1 MTEEAEEDL
10 ANNNDP
16 NNNAEEFEDNAL
28 NQRPE
33 TDFLD
38 EEDEDETEPF
48 PRLRSPSSDID
59 FDDDVRTIQ
68 KVLPHKSVQ
77 QIRNHLEA
85 YLEHPKRLKVISCLL
100 TLSSC
105 HLFFFYIHLEC
116 I

>member
-68 KVLPHKSVQ
+68 KVL
-77 QIRNHLEA
+77 L
-85 YLEHPKRLKVISCLL
+85 ISNILRGL
-100 TLSSC
+100 R
-105 HLFFFYIHLEC
+105 
-116 I
+116 